1 MSMTDHD
8 LTRLHDST
16 LRAMNVRNYL
26 RREVAK
32 LEGALDTRRAELQQ
46 AETVFGQLQAK
57 CEEEATP
64 KMPEVK

>member
-1 MSMTDHD
+1 
-8 LTRLHDST
+8 
-16 LRAMNVRNYL
+16 MNVRNYL

>member
-1 MSMTDHD
+1 MTDGD
-8 LTRLHDST
+8 LTRLHDAT
-16 LRAMNVRNYL
+16 IRAMNVRNYL

-32 LEGALDTRRAELQQ
+32 LEGTLDTRRAELQQ